1 MARVKSAVTKRK
13 RHKKILKQAKGYFGH
28 KHVGFRTAKE
38 QIRKSNEYAF
48 RDRKQVKR
56 EMRKLWIKR
65 INAATRFYEMSY
77 SQFINGLKK
86 AQIEMNRKMLAD
98 IAFNDLEQFGHLVNE
113 SKVALGQPKV
123 EIKPIIK
130 EAPRVKVTKPK
141 VQKEPKTTIKPVMEI
156 KKEVEIVEKIMEEV
170 LENTSKEI
178 KTEEKTDSNKGLK
191 PNPLVKQVQPK
202 PNEFEEAKSVSKEK
216 VVKEVKKE
224 ETTKPVAK
232 EKVVKKE
239 VTKPVSKEKAITKE
253 SKPSVKK
260 ETIKEVKPKVTKLV
274 SKEKVVKEVKIEK
287 KPNE

>member
-141 VQKEPKTTIKPVMEI
+141 VQKEPKAVAPIIKKEPKTTIKPVMEI

-224 ETTKPVAK
+224 ETKPASKAK
-232 EKVVKKE
+232 KVTTEEKKPSVKKE
-239 VTKPVSKEKAITKE
+239 VTKP
-253 SKPSVKK
+253 
-260 ETIKEVKPKVTKLV
+260 V